1 LDSTAAIAL
10 TGWFFVSLAALAA
23 LFLVLRSRAAL
34 SARLIGL
41 GVVLAIA
48 AAWYGLLINLPFRDS
63 IRTNMPGVTVGNPS
77 LAEGLLR
84 LAAILVLGGVVVG
97 LLIRETVPV
106 STFPPERP
114 HDVPPSV

>member
-1 LDSTAAIAL
+1 MEPSAAMV
-10 TGWFFVSLAALAA
+10 GWFFASVAALAA
-23 LFLVLRSRAAL
+23 LFLVLRSRAAM

-41 GVVLAIA
+41 GVVLAMA
-48 AAWYGLLINLPFRDS
+48 AGWYGLLTTTSLRNGMPLPLG
-63 IRTNMPGVTVGNPS
+63 TPS
-77 LAEGLLR
+77 FAEGLLR

-106 STFPPERP
+106 AIYPPEHP

>member
-1 LDSTAAIAL
+1 VDSTAAAAMV
-10 TGWFFVSLAALAA
+10 GWFFVSLAALAA

-48 AAWYGLLINLPFRDS
+48 AGWYGLLTGLPLR
-63 IRTNMPGVTVGNPS
+63 NGVPVGIGNPS

-84 LAAILVLGGVVVG
+84 LATVLVLGGVVVG
-97 LLIRETVPV
+97 LLTRETVTLP
-106 STFPPERP
+106 TFPTEQP